1 MTGTMTIEQRSA
13 AGWRGRT
20 LRCERGE
27 ATSREAQVFG
37 IAGRDPV
44 LHVLRVLEV
53 GGVPALVSRATYPG
67 WLAAAIEPL
76 PHDVSSIMASLEE
89 GLELIVEHSV
99 QRVGAAA
106 ASGEDARLLGVR
118 RSSPVLRVV
127 RSVRDQRGTAVEL
140 ADDRYRPEHAP
151 ERLVSA

>member
-13 AGWRGRT
+13 AGWRGLT
-20 LRCERGE
+20 LRCELAA
-27 ATSREAQVFG
+27 ATAREAGAFG
-37 IAGRDPV
+37 LTGRDPV
-44 LHVLRVLEV
+44 LHVLRLLRID
-53 GGVPALVSRATYPG
+53 GVPALVSRATYPG
-67 WLAAAIEPL
+67 WLVAAIEPL
-76 PHDVSSIMASLEE
+76 PDDVDSIMGSLEE

-99 QRVGAAA
+99 QRVGAVA

-127 RSVRDQRGTAVEL
+127 RSVRDLRGAALEL